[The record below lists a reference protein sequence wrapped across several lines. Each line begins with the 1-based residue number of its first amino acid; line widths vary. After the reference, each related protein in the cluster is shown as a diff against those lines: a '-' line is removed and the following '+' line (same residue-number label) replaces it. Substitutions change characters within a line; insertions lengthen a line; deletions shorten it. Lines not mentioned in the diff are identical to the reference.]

1 MKQLKK
7 IAKFSSETAEANF
20 WQEHDSTDYIDWS
33 KAKLA
38 KFPHLKPSTKS
49 ISLRLPEG
57 LLDDIKVLANKEDI
71 PYQSLIKFLLTL
83 GVNQLYRRKAQH
95 HS

>member
-7 IAKFSSETAEANF
+7 ITKFSNETAEAHF

-38 KFPHLKPSTKS
+38 KFPNLKPSTKS
-49 ISLRLPEG
+49 ISLRLSES
-57 LLDDIKVLANKEDI
+57 LLDDIKILANKEDV
-71 PYQSLIKFLLTL
+71 PYQSLIKFLLTH
-83 GVNQLYRRKAQH
+83 GVNQLYKRKA
-95 HS
+95 SL